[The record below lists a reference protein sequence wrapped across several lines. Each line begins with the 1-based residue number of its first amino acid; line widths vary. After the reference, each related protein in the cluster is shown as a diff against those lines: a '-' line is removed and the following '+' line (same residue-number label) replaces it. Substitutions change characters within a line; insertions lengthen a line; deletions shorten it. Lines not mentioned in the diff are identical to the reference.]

1 MSRDLAPPTLL
12 KAEDESRRAR
22 SFFVGTEHLFLAILR
37 EGSPE
42 VSKLLTSRGIDIN
55 RAVDRV
61 RGLLNLWQPDEN
73 WSGLLQPTARVRRIS
88 QRATVL
94 AEQSGGQRPEACHY
108 LAALLED
115 DMGHT
120 ARAVL
125 GRRPLTKARL
135 KREPEPVA
143 DVDRGMQMTFE
154 TERDDIPG
162 AAKPSRRSI
171 LEHFGRDLT
180 QLARDGS
187 LSPSV
192 GRQRELD
199 MLMRTLARQTKPN
212 PLVIGE
218 PGTGKSALVE
228 GLAQAIVRGEVVP
241 MLKDAKVI
249 ELSLSTVVAG
259 TQYRGE
265 FEKRLELIVE
275 ELKQRTD
282 VILFLDEFH
291 LAVGAGAGAG
301 GMDAANILKPA
312 LARGDFRCI
321 AATTLREYRKHIEP
335 DAALS
340 RRFQTIVLEQPDRDA
355 TLLILQGIKPRFEQH
370 HGVSI
375 TDDAIR
381 SAVEFSDRFEPD
393 RNQPDKAI
401 DLLDDACTRASQP
414 SVSSTAATT
423 EPVATTESATNP
435 AEKSPLVVTREHVA
449 QAIADRTGIPLS
461 LLSSSDLER
470 LAGLETVLAKSIKG
484 QAEAVATV
492 TNALREIRLGLRD
505 ENRPNGVF
513 LFTGPSGVGKTA
525 LAECLAKE
533 YFGISE
539 SMIRIDLSEY
549 TQPHTVS
556 RLIGA
561 PPGYIG
567 HDEKGQL
574 TRALRTRPHS
584 LVLLDEIE
592 KAHPQIFDVFL
603 QVFGS
608 GRLTD
613 GRGDTVDCRQAMFV
627 MTSNIGAEAY
637 GDSQEIGF
645 RSGNQDQVARNEAV
659 LEACAKQFRREFMN
673 RIDRIVC
680 FNPLTPAV
688 LREILDGLIATLL
701 SNLQSHEVAL
711 NISDDVR
718 KTLVRKSGTKL
729 GVPPLQRLLRD
740 EVMNAVTQW
749 MVRES
754 VRPLRLE
761 VVARNSGFAVDIEQE
776 SKSDE

>member
-1 MSRDLAPPTLL
+1 MRGDGLSRDLAPPTLL
-12 KAEDESRRAR
+12 LAEDESRRAR
-22 SFFVGTEHLFLAILR
+22 SFFVGTEHLFLAIVR
-37 EGSPE
+37 QGGQE
-42 VSKLLTSRGIDIN
+42 VSKLLTRHGTPVK
-55 RAVDRV
+55 RAEDRV
-61 RGLLNLWQPDEN
+61 RSLLNHWQPDEN
-73 WSGLLQPTARVRRIS
+73 WSGLLQPTHRVRRIS

-94 AEQSGGQRPEACHY
+94 AELSGAEHPAAWHY

-120 ARAVL
+120 ARAIL
-125 GRRPLTKARL
+125 GRTPAAKPRSKS
-135 KREPEPVA
+135 EPAEAA
-143 DVDRGMQMTFE
+143 DQAGGMQMTFE

-162 AAKPSRRSI
+162 AAKPSRKSI

-180 QLARDGS
+180 QLARDGL
-187 LSPSV
+187 LSPNV
-192 GRQRELD
+192 GRQHELEL
-199 MLMRTLARQTKPN
+199 LMRTLTRQTKPN

-228 GLAQAIVRGEVVP
+228 GLAQLIVRGDVVP
-241 MLKDAKVI
+241 SLKDAKII
-249 ELSLSTVVAG
+249 ELPLSSVVAG

-275 ELKQRTD
+275 ELKQRAD

-321 AATTLREYRKHIEP
+321 AATTLREYRKHVEP

-355 TLLILQGIKPRFEQH
+355 TLLILQGIKQRFEKH
-370 HGVSI
+370 HGVEI
-375 TDDAIR
+375 TDAAIR
-381 SAVEFSDRFEPD
+381 SAIELSDRFEPD

-414 SVSSTAATT
+414 VPAPPSSATDSTAG
-423 EPVATTESATNP
+423 
-435 AEKSPLVVTREHVA
+435 AEAVSVITRDHVA
-449 QAIADRTGIPLS
+449 KAISDRTGIPLS
-461 LLSSSDLER
+461 RLTSSDIDR
-470 LAGLETVLAKSIKG
+470 LANLESVLTKTIKG
-484 QAEAVATV
+484 QSEAVEAV
-492 TNALREIRLGLRD
+492 TNSLREIRLGLRD
-505 ENRPNGVF
+505 GNRPNGVF

-525 LAECLAKE
+525 LAECLARE

-539 SMIRIDLSEY
+539 AMIRIDLSEY
-549 TQPHTVS
+549 MQPHAVS

-561 PPGYIG
+561 PPGYVG
-567 HDEKGQL
+567 HDEQGQL
-574 TRALRTRPHS
+574 TRAVRTRPHS

-592 KAHPQIFDVFL
+592 KAHPQVLDIFL

-613 GRGDTVDCRQAMFV
+613 GRGDVVDFRQAMFV

-645 RSGNQDQVARNEAV
+645 RSGSQDRQQRNEAV
-659 LEACAKQFRREFMN
+659 QEACTKQFRPEFLN

-680 FNPLTPAV
+680 FNPLTSTV
-688 LREILDGLIATLL
+688 LREILDGLIETLL
-701 SNLQSHEVAL
+701 GNLRTHDVTLRLSAEVRNA
-711 NISDDVR
+711 
-718 KTLVRKSGTKL
+718 LVRKAGRNL

-740 EVMNAVTQW
+740 EVMNRVTQW
-749 MVRES
+749 MVRDS
-754 VRPLRLE
+754 ARPLKLE
-761 VVARNSGFAVDIEQE
+761 VVARDRGFDVEIEQV
-776 SKSDE
+776 SQSDE